1 MILGYIR
8 VSTAKQELE
17 NQKSVLYEFA
27 RSRKLFIDKFI
38 EAEVSSRQKQD
49 KRKLDEVFTVLN
61 KGDLLLVTEL
71 SRLGRSLSE
80 ILGSLLK
87 VASC

>member
-27 RSRKLFIDKFI
+27 RSRKLFIDKL
-38 EAEVSSRQKQD
+38 E
-49 KRKLDEVFTVLN
+49 N
-61 KGDLLLVTEL
+61 N
-71 SRLGRSLSE
+71 
-80 ILGSLLK
+80 LK
-87 VASC
+87 N